1 MFQVNSRSMMPCVI
15 FQASSFTPS
24 FFPSLP
30 FNPYHSLNRNKS
42 PRTVRRTSPFGMI
55 RSVPTDSQ
63 NQPTANGELKPSSY
77 ARSTRHDGGGMKLPT
92 TLTLVLNT
100 SSNIPPEV
108 ISQDPSTQAASV
120 AGSSASDLS
129 FET

>member
-1 MFQVNSRSMMPCVI
+1 MPQVNPRSMMPCVI
-15 FQASSFTPS
+15 FQAPSFRPS

-30 FNPYHSLNRNKS
+30 LTPYHSLNTNKEAGA
-42 PRTVRRTSPFGMI
+42 VRGTAALGMI
-55 RSVPTDSQ
+55 RSDPSDSQ
-63 NQPTANGELKPSSY
+63 NQPTANGELDPSSY
-77 ARSTRHDGGGMKLPT
+77 ALSTRHDGGGMKLPT